1 MRGKKGMTGARE
13 VARCR
18 PCARRGG
25 TLGRGCR
32 GGDGG
37 GGGGRA
43 VRGDGAAAGDSRV
56 VVATGMAAGAAGGVF
71 VAGEV
76 AVVAGFA
83 AGEAGRR
90 VGFVGGAV
98 YTAPL
103 IVNRK

>member
-56 VVATGMAAGAAGGVF
+56 AVAAGMAV
-71 VAGEV
+71 
-76 AVVAGFA
+76 
-83 AGEAGRR
+83 GEAGRR
-90 VGFVGGAV
+90 VGFVGGGSLHC
-98 YTAPL
+98 PL
-103 IVNRK
+103 NS

>member
-1 MRGKKGMTGARE
+1 MRGKKGMTGGAGSSTVSPMCTTRGY
-13 VARCR
+13 AGSWLS
-18 PCARRGG
+18 RRGWRR
-25 TLGRGCR
+25 GRR
-32 GGDGG
+32 
-37 GGGGRA
+37 
-43 VRGDGAAAGDSRV
+43 
-56 VVATGMAAGAAGGVF
+56 AGGSRRWSCGAGF

>member
-1 MRGKKGMTGARE
+1 
-13 VARCR
+13 
-18 PCARRGG
+18 
-25 TLGRGCR
+25 
-32 GGDGG
+32 
-37 GGGGRA
+37 
-43 VRGDGAAAGDSRV
+43 V
-56 VVATGMAAGAAGGVF
+56 VVATGMAAGEARAGF